1 MPRPG
6 GRAVLAVVAI
16 SSACRGRAAI
26 GSCDDDL
33 RGVYADG
40 AARWMVLDQGAT
52 LEAYPLFPDGDGPP
66 ELVTAPRRIELARA
80 ASPAPGAAAITGS
93 LRRRYMQRAD
103 SCDARVPVAITRC
116 AGDGL
121 ELVLADPA
129 PPLGFAP
136 CRWPGPGPSRVARW
150 RRD

>member
-1 MPRPG
+1 ML
-6 GRAVLAVVAI
+6 RAGLVAI
-16 SSACRGRAAI
+16 AIGSACSGRAAI

-33 RGVYADG
+33 RGVYSDG
-40 AARWMVLDQGAT
+40 AERWMVLDQRAT
-52 LEAYPLFPDGDGPP
+52 LEAYPLFPDADGPP

-80 ASPAPGAAAITGS
+80 ASRAPGAAAIAGA

-103 SCDARVPVAITRC
+103 SCDARVPVEVTRC

-121 ELVLADPA
+121 ELVLAAPA

-136 CRWPGPGPSRVARW
+136 CRWPGPGPSRVVRW